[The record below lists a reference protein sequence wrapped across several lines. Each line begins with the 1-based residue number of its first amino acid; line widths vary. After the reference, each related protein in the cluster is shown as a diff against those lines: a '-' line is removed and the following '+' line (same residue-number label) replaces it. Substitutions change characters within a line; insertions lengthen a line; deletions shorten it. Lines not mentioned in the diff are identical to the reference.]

1 MIRASNPHALR
12 VLVLALQ
19 GAALP
24 AAAQD
29 APSTPQTVEV
39 QGQRVRNAAGKQT
52 LTREELARIPGSAG
66 DPMKAVQSLPGV
78 TTVDDGSSAPA
89 VRGARPE
96 DNAYYVDFLPVGY
109 LFHLGGFAST
119 FNPELIRRFD
129 LASAAWSPE
138 YGDVVG
144 AVFDISLRNPRSD
157 RIGGKADISLLGA
170 SLLVEGPIGENL
182 SFFIAGRRSWFDLIT
197 KTAEDKEEGVTY
209 TVPVYHDS
217 QGRLLWTLNAEHRLR
232 LDFATA
238 GDTLDFTARPD
249 SKIGQREPVLVGNSS
264 TRQSYRSF
272 AASWDG
278 DFGTLASNQLALGQM
293 VVRDYARV
301 GSAGF
306 FDAQATTTY
315 LREQLRLAWSGEHAT
330 TLGGSLNSRLVDLD
344 LDFQDP
350 RCTEFDPNCDLTS
363 AGRVRS
369 RQKTRQNQA
378 DLYAHHR
385 WRLGP
390 AWTATGGARVSR
402 DDYSKETFAEPRL
415 GVEWNWSAQTLVSL
429 GWGKHNQA
437 PAIDQNLRELGN
449 PGLKHLRS
457 THRVLGVQQTLADGW
472 SWRAEV
478 YDKTFVGYALSDP
491 VLNYRNGGSGTA
503 QGFELLI
510 KKEATAKLSGF
521 FSLSVSKARRRNDTT
536 GEQFRFD
543 YDQPVIASLV
553 GQYKQ
558 SDAWTWGAKWGY
570 HTGSP
575 YTPVVDTGFY
585 ADGRVRPVY
594 GAINSQRVPAYHRL
608 DLRVDRKYSPAL
620 TGYFELINAYARKNV
635 AGYSYSADFK
645 TREEVYQLPLLPSF
659 GLQYSF

>member
-1 MIRASNPHALR
+1 VIRASNPHTLR

-19 GAALP
+19 SAASGAW
-24 AAAQD
+24 AQD

-52 LTREELARIPGSAG
+52 LTREELSRIPGSAG

-157 RIGGKADISLLGA
+157 RIGGKTDISLLGA
-170 SLLVEGPIGENL
+170 SVLVEGPIGDKL
-182 SFFIAGRRSWFDLIT
+182 AFFIAGRRSWFDLLT
-197 KTAEDKEEGVTY
+197 KTSEDKEEGVTY

-249 SKIGQREPVLVGNSS
+249 SKIGQREPVLVGSSS

-278 DFGTLASNQLALGQM
+278 DFGQLASNQLALGQM

-306 FDAQATTTY
+306 FDARATTTY
-315 LREQLRLAWSGEHAT
+315 LREQLRLAWSREHAT
-330 TLGGSLNSRLVDLD
+330 TVGGSLNSRLVDLD

-350 RCTEFDPNCDLTS
+350 RCTEFEPNCDLTS

-369 RQKTRQNQA
+369 RQQTRQNQA
-378 DLYAHHR
+378 DLYANHR

-390 AWTATGGARVSR
+390 AWAATGGARVSR
-402 DDYSKETFAEPRL
+402 DDYSKETFTEPRL
-415 GVEWNWSAQTLVSL
+415 GLEWNGSAQTLVSL

-437 PAIDQNLRELGN
+437 PAIDQNLRDLGN

-457 THRVLGVQQTLADGW
+457 THRVLGVQQALADGW

-478 YDKTFVGYALSDP
+478 YGKTFSGYALSDP
-491 VLNYRNGGSGTA
+491 LLNYRSGGSGTA

-521 FSLSVSKARRRNDTT
+521 FSLSVSKSRRRNDAT

-553 GQYKQ
+553 GLYKH
-558 SDAWTWGAKWGY
+558 SDAWTWGAKWSY

-575 YTPVVDTGFY
+575 YTPVVGTGFY

>member
-1 MIRASNPHALR
+1 MNHGSIQPPLR
-12 VLVLALQ
+12 VIVLALHS
-19 GAALP
+19 AVCSAW
-24 AAAQD
+24 AQD
-29 APSTPQTVEV
+29 APTTPQTVEV

-89 VRGARPE
+89 VRGARPQ

-129 LASAAWSPE
+129 LATAAWSPE

-170 SLLVEGPIGENL
+170 SVLVEGPINERL
-182 SFFIAGRRSWFDLIT
+182 SFFIAGRRSWFDVLT
-197 KTAEDKEEGVTY
+197 DTAEDKEDGVTY

-217 QGRLLWTLNAEHRLR
+217 QGRLAWTLNTDHRLR

-238 GDTLDFTARPD
+238 GDTLAFTAKPD

-278 DFGTLASNQLALGQM
+278 EFGSRASNQLALGQM
-293 VVRDYARV
+293 VMRDYARV

-306 FDAQATTTY
+306 FDGRATTTY
-315 LREQLRLAWSGEHAT
+315 LREQLRLAWSGQHAT
-330 TLGGSLNSRLVDLD
+330 TVGATLNSRLVDLD

-350 RCTEFDPNCDLTS
+350 RCTEFDPNCDITS

-369 RQKTRQNQA
+369 RQQTRQNQA
-378 DLYAHHR
+378 DLYANHR
-385 WRLGP
+385 WRLSP
-390 AWTATGGARVSR
+390 LWTTTGGLRASR
-402 DDYSKETFAEPRL
+402 DNYSKETFAEPRL
-415 GVEWNWSAQTLVSL
+415 GLEWNWSPQTLVSL

-437 PAIDQNLRELGN
+437 PAIDQSLRDLGN

-457 THRVLGVQQTLADGW
+457 THRALGVQQTLTGGW

-478 YDKTFVGYALSDP
+478 YGKTFSGYAISDP
-491 VLNYRNGGSGTA
+491 LLNYRNGGSGTA
-503 QGFELLI
+503 SGFELLV
-510 KKEATAKLSGF
+510 KKDATAKLSGF
-521 FSLSVSKARRRNDTT
+521 FSLSVSKSRRRNDAT

-543 YDQPVIASLV
+543 FDQPVIASLV
-553 GQYKQ
+553 GQYQ
-558 SDAWTWGAKWGY
+558 HSDAWTWGAKWSY

-575 YTPVVDTGFY
+575 YTPVVGTGFY
-585 ADGRVRPVY
+585 ADGRVRPIY
-594 GAINSQRVPAYHRL
+594 GAINSRRVPAYHRL
-608 DLRVDRKYSPAL
+608 DLRVDRKYSPRL